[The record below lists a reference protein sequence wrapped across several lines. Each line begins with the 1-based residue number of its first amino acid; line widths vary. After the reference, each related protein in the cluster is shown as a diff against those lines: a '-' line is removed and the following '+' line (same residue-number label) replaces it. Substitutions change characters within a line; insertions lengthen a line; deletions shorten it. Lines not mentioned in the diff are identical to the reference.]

1 MRRMTHA
8 LLAFAAAI
16 SGLIVVSRPDL
27 SRAATL
33 AECRKSCEVRT
44 YTAACVRAG
53 GRRAA
58 CRAALLE
65 LCQEVPPFPCP
76 TAAQPPFT
84 TGIEARCNA
93 FVVGATCDPS
103 VHAEDPLQIEATLTV
118 KNVSLGFPPVGPIVV
133 TDASL
138 RDPAGDLRATFDVQ
152 AAPIPV
158 LPIGRS
164 GTTIVGKVPGSL
176 LTKNGCGVCTLVASG
191 ACGAPLCGAP
201 VILDLGYS
209 GPGIPSGSHVPCVA
223 MMGCLLSIE

>member
-16 SGLIVVSRPDL
+16 IGLIVVSRPEA

-44 YTAACVRAG
+44 FTAACVRAG

-58 CRAALLE
+58 CRTALLE

-76 TAAQPPFT
+76 SAAQPPFT

-93 FVVGATCDPS
+93 FVLGANCDPS
-103 VHAEDPLQIEATLTV
+103 VQADPLQIEATLTV
-118 KNVSLGFPPVGPIVV
+118 KNVSLGSPPVGPIVV
-133 TDASL
+133 TNASL
-138 RDPAGDLRATFDVQ
+138 RDQGGDLLATFDVQ

-176 LTKNGCGVCTLVASG
+176 LTKNGCGVCTVFPSG
-191 ACGAPLCGAP
+191 ACGALVHRRLHRIKVTHLRP
-201 VILDLGYS
+201 
-209 GPGIPSGSHVPCVA
+209 
-223 MMGCLLSIE
+223 M